1 MQPRAT
7 RMVTW
12 SSVRAHWSDD
22 DIWEAVSL
30 YAGGAR
36 PGYSDFEEMRRIY
49 AHSVGTSCAVVAD
62 AILDGGG
69 GRRQG
74 KCGARLGCHV
84 CQMAE
89 DKSLAN
95 MVAYDDRY
103 AYPAGLQK
111 LNRFIRATRYDWSRR
126 HWIGRAIRGSY
137 VRVMPDTYHPSMLR
151 ALTRYMWQLDYD
163 EQRRA
168 ARVVEQP
175 KIE

>member
-1 MQPRAT
+1 
-7 RMVTW
+7 
-12 SSVRAHWSDD
+12 
-22 DIWEAVSL
+22 
-30 YAGGAR
+30 
-36 PGYSDFEEMRRIY
+36 
-49 AHSVGTSCAVVAD
+49 
-62 AILDGGG
+62 
-69 GRRQG
+69 
-74 KCGARLGCHV
+74 
-84 CQMAE
+84 
-89 DKSLAN
+89 